1 MTAPVKVPG
10 QYGRS
15 DIGAAEDRFVPGGS
29 NEIVQSKDSGE
40 QLTLALEPSE
50 VRAIFGISDPG
61 LAARLLRYDHP
72 FSHSP
77 GSASPAFR

>member
-1 MTAPVKVPG
+1 MPN
-10 QYGRS
+10 
-15 DIGAAEDRFVPGGS
+15 GS
-29 NEIVQSKDSGE
+29 NEIVYAKGSSEGV
-40 QLTLALEPSE
+40 TLALEPSE
-50 VRAIFGISDPG
+50 IYTIFGISGSG